1 MPSNGSLRP
10 LYIQVHA
17 RDNVAI
23 IANEGGL
30 PSGAQ
35 FDSGLTLLEAIP
47 EAHKVALSAI
57 GPGQAIVRYGAVIGY
72 AEVPI
77 AQGSWVHEGVMSLPA
92 APPLDELPLA
102 TAVPAPLPPLDGYTF
117 EGYLNHDGSVGTK
130 NILGIATTV
139 QCVSATVEFA
149 VKRIRSEILPKLPE
163 S

>member
-102 TAVPAPLPPLDGYTF
+102 TAVPAPLPRWMDIPSKAISTTTGPLEQKIFSALPRRY
-117 EGYLNHDGSVGTK
+117 SVFR
-130 NILGIATTV
+130 L
-139 QCVSATVEFA
+139 
-149 VKRIRSEILPKLPE
+149 R
-163 S
+163 